1 MIYYTAD
8 LHLGHENILKHC
20 SRPFKTIAEMN
31 RVLIDNWNS
40 IVTDKDDIYA
50 VGDLAFRSDK
60 SETLE
65 IIKKLKGRKYLA
77 VGNHDGKL
85 LNYPEFAEL
94 FSDIKD
100 IFDISDNGRR
110 VIICHYPILEWDGFF
125 RGSYHIYGHIHNGS
139 PDAAAIMKTR
149 ERAFNAGV
157 DLNDF
162 IPQTLDMM
170 IRRKEAGMY

>member
-8 LHLGHENILKHC
+8 LHLGHENIMKHC
-20 SRPFKTIAEMN
+20 NRPFETVGEMN
-31 RVLIDNWNS
+31 RVLINNWNS
-40 IVTDKDDIYA
+40 IVTARDDIYIA
-50 VGDLAFRSDK
+50 GDIAFRSEK
-60 SETLE
+60 TEAAE
-65 IIKKLKGRKYLA
+65 MIKKLKGHKYLA

-85 LNYPEFAEL
+85 LKYPKFAEL
-94 FSDIKD
+94 FADVKD
-100 IFDISDNGRR
+100 IYDISDNGRR
-110 VIICHYPILEWDGFF
+110 VIICHYPMIEWNGYF

-162 IPQTLDMM
+162 IPQTLDML
-170 IRRKEAGMY
+170 IQRKEAGIY